1 MKIAIVVA
9 GLAAALIGA
18 PAALAQDASQTAS
31 YGEITLRSGFT
42 PDPYRVNLTAGGT
55 IDTSKMLNN
64 CVGKVAN
71 APDLQV
77 YYTAGNLPLYVRTES
92 DIDTTL
98 VVNGPGGEWYCDD
111 DSGGGVN
118 AQVNWSNPRTG
129 VYDIWVGTYGSSTG
143 PASLLITE
151 LAYNGGNNGG
161 GGNGGINAG
170 LTASYGEI
178 TLRSGFSPDPYR
190 VNLTAGGSIDA
201 STVSTSCVGRVA
213 AAPDLQVYY
222 TAGNL
227 PLYVRTE
234 SGIDTTLV
242 VNGPS
247 GEWYCDDDSGGGNN
261 AEVRWNNPASG
272 TYDIWVGTYGNNTG
286 PASLLITE
294 LAYNGGGGGG
304 TINPGLTATFG
315 EINLRTGF
323 TPDPYRVNLT
333 AGGQIDA
340 STVSTDCVGKVA
352 AAPDFQITFDA
363 GSLPLF
369 IRTQS
374 GIDTTLV
381 VNGPSGEW
389 YCDDDSGGGN
399 NAEVRWAK
407 PASGTYDIW
416 VGTYGTSTG
425 PASLLITELR

>member
-1 MKIAIVVA
+1 MKITIVVA

-31 YGEITLRSGFT
+31 YGEITLRSGFS
-42 PDPYRVNLTAGGT
+42 PDPYRVNLTAGGQ
-55 IDTSKMLNN
+55 IDTSGMLNN
-64 CVGKVAN
+64 CVGKVAH

-77 YYTAGNLPLYVRTES
+77 YYTAGNLPLYIRTEA
-92 DIDTTL
+92 D
-98 VVNGPGGEWYCDD
+98 
-111 DSGGGVN
+111 
-118 AQVNWSNPRTG
+118 
-129 VYDIWVGTYGSSTG
+129 
-143 PASLLITE
+143 
-151 LAYNGGNNGG
+151 
-161 GGNGGINAG
+161 
-170 LTASYGEI
+170 
-178 TLRSGFSPDPYR
+178 
-190 VNLTAGGSIDA
+190 
-201 STVSTSCVGRVA
+201 
-213 AAPDLQVYY
+213 
-222 TAGNL
+222 
-227 PLYVRTE
+227 
-234 SGIDTTLV
+234 IDTTLV

-247 GEWYCDDDSGGGNN
+247 GEWYCDDDGGGGVN
-261 AEVRWNNPASG
+261 AQVGWSNPATG
-272 TYDIWVGTYGNNTG
+272 IYDIWVGTYGSSTG
-286 PASLLITE
+286 PAGLLITE
-294 LAYNGGGGGG
+294 LAYDGGYGGGGGS
-304 TINPGLTATFG
+304 INAGLTASYG

-323 TPDPYRVNLT
+323 SPDPYRVNLT

-352 AAPDFQITFDA
+352 SAPDFQLTFDA

-416 VGTYGTSTG
+416 VGTYDTSTG
-425 PASLLITELR
+425 PASLLISEVR

>member
-9 GLAAALIGA
+9 GLAAALLGA
-18 PAALAQDASQTAS
+18 PAALAQDASLTAS

-64 CVGKVAN
+64 CVGKVAH

-77 YYTAGNLPLYVRTES
+77 YYTAGNLPLYIRTES
-92 DIDTTL
+92 D
-98 VVNGPGGEWYCDD
+98 
-111 DSGGGVN
+111 
-118 AQVNWSNPRTG
+118 
-129 VYDIWVGTYGSSTG
+129 
-143 PASLLITE
+143 
-151 LAYNGGNNGG
+151 
-161 GGNGGINAG
+161 
-170 LTASYGEI
+170 
-178 TLRSGFSPDPYR
+178 
-190 VNLTAGGSIDA
+190 
-201 STVSTSCVGRVA
+201 
-213 AAPDLQVYY
+213 
-222 TAGNL
+222 
-227 PLYVRTE
+227 
-234 SGIDTTLV
+234 IDTTLV

-247 GEWYCDDDSGGGNN
+247 GEWYCDDDSGGGVN
-261 AEVRWNNPASG
+261 AQVNWSNPATG
-272 TYDIWVGTYGNNTG
+272 VYDIWVGTYGSSTG
-286 PASLLITE
+286 PATLLITE
-294 LAYNGGGGGG
+294 LAYDGNGGGGGS
-304 TINPGLTATFG
+304 INAGLTASYG
-315 EINLRTGF
+315 EINLRSGF

-333 AGGQIDA
+333 AGGSIDA

-389 YCDDDSGGGN
+389 YCDDDSGDGN